1 MARLHLDQKLTVG
14 IVFVLSM
21 FMAIMDITIVNVALP
36 TIGREFHVSPSSVD
50 VVVTSF
56 LVSLAVTIPASGW
69 LGDRFGTKRILLMAI
84 AIFTVAS
91 VLCGQAHNMTEL
103 VVYRILQGVGGGMLT
118 PVGMAMLYRAFPPE
132 ERVRASRILIV
143 PTALAPAL
151 GPVLGGVFVTQLSW
165 RWVFY
170 ANLPIG
176 IFAFVFGLLFLR
188 EHRES
193 HPGRFDLAG
202 FVLAGAGFALLMYS
216 ISEGP
221 AHGWSTPL
229 IAGTGIAG
237 ALLIGALVIV
247 ELKIREPLLDLRLLR
262 DRLFGTASVVIF
274 LAMAG
279 FLATL
284 YMVSL
289 YYQDGLGLSALA
301 SGLSTFPEALGVM
314 VGAQIAGHL
323 YPRVGP
329 RRLMFWGL
337 VVAGAMMCLLALG
350 GYGTSLW
357 YFRAVLLVMGMGIGN
372 VFVPTQAAG
381 FATITPASMGRASG
395 FFNADRQLGGAVGV
409 ALLTTALATV
419 GAGHLVDGV
428 LHPDLSAYHLAFLV
442 AAGLVFLGAISALWI
457 RDRDAAATMRP
468 RHQTQ
473 PAAEESG
480 IVSTA
485 TPAGALAGAD
495 AAGAQ
500 AAGAQ
505 ESRGSG
511 TATGAGE
518 PAPVYVR
525 D

>member
-1 MARLHLDQKLTVG
+1 LARLHLDQKLTVG

-36 TIGREFHVSPSSVD
+36 TIGRDFHVSPSSVD

-56 LVSLAVTIPASGW
+56 LVSLAVFIPASGW
-69 LGDRFGTKRILLMAI
+69 LGDRFGTKRILLTAI
-84 AIFTVAS
+84 AIFTAAS

-118 PVGMAMLYRAFPPE
+118 PVGMAMLYRAYPPE

-193 HPGRFDLAG
+193 NPGRVDLAG

-229 IAGTGIAG
+229 IAGTGIVG

-247 ELKIREPLLDLRLLR
+247 ELRIREPLLDLRLLR
-262 DRLFGTASVVIF
+262 DRLFGVASVVIF

-289 YYQDGLGLSALA
+289 FYQDGLGLSALM

-314 VGAQIAGHL
+314 LGAQIAGHL
-323 YPRVGP
+323 YPRIGP
-329 RRLMFWGL
+329 RRLMFGGL
-337 VVAGAMMCLLALG
+337 LVAGAMMCLLALG

-357 YFRAVLLVMGMGIGN
+357 YFRGVLLVMGIGIGN

-381 FATITPASMGRASG
+381 FATIPPPSMGRASG

-419 GAGHLVDGV
+419 GAAHMMDGV

-442 AAGLVFLGAISALWI
+442 GAGLVFLGAVSALWI
-457 RDRDAAATMRP
+457 RDGDAAATMRP
-468 RHQTQ
+468 RRQPQ
-473 PAAEESG
+473 PATEE
-480 IVSTA
+480 V
-485 TPAGALAGAD
+485 GA
-495 AAGAQ
+495 AA
-500 AAGAQ
+500 
-505 ESRGSG
+505 SG
-511 TATGAGE
+511 TATAAVAVGRAEAVEAGDSGAATGPGE